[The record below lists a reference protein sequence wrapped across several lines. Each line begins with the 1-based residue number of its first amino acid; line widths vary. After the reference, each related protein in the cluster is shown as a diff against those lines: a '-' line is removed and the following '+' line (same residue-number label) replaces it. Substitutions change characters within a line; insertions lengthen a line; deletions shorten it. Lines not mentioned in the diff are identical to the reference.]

1 MAADASDGQTV
12 PEDPK
17 YLTLE
22 QVAEELQVTPQTVR
36 LWLDDPDVAL
46 RGYQFGGRVIRIR
59 RADLET
65 WIEQEAIQKT
75 GERRE
80 RLRGYRSGD
89 PSDAS
94 QSERKSG

>member
-1 MAADASDGQTV
+1 MGAGTSDDQTA

-22 QVAEELQVTPQTVR
+22 EVAEELRVRPATVR
-36 LWLDDPDVAL
+36 LWLDDPSIGL
-46 RGYQFGGRVIRIR
+46 RGYQLGKVIRIR
-59 RADLET
+59 RDDLDA

-80 RLRGYRSGD
+80 RLRGYRSED